1 MYVRLAFA
9 VAAHLEPEILIVDEV
24 LAVGDAAFQ
33 KKCLGKMGDVARRGR
48 TVLFVSH
55 NMSAI
60 ENLCETGVVLA
71 GGRVLYRGAIGDAV
85 SRYIASVN
93 PYFNSGDAETLGFAD
108 LSRHPGRPAG
118 MRPMLQ
124 SLALLASGA
133 SGAYRDRLKTGE
145 DAVFEIGYDAADEK
159 LDMAF
164 LAINTLR
171 GERICTVG
179 TQLSTDSIGVLTGKG
194 KLQCRLPSL
203 PLAAGEYVAVVALG
217 VNFPRKELDRV
228 DFALRFRVEA
238 GDYFGTG
245 RSLHHNQGS
254 FAQRSEWRP
263 LGGVGELETGAL

>member
-1 MYVRLAFA
+1 M
-9 VAAHLEPEILIVDEV
+9 
-24 LAVGDAAFQ
+24 
-33 KKCLGKMGDVARRGR
+33 
-48 TVLFVSH
+48 LFVSH

-71 GGRVLYRGAIGDAV
+71 GGRVLFRGAIGDAV

-93 PYFNSGDAETLGFAD
+93 PYFTAGGIESPGFAD
-108 LSRHPGRPAG
+108 LSQHPGRPSG
-118 MRPMLQ
+118 TRSMLR
-124 SLALLASGA
+124 SLALLAPGPAGA
-133 SGAYRDRLKTGE
+133 FRDRLKTGE
-145 DAVFEIGYDAADEK
+145 DAVFEIGYDTGGEK

-179 TQLSTDSIGVLTGKG
+179 TQFSTDRIGVLTGQG

-203 PLAAGEYVAVVALG
+203 PLAAGEYVAVVAIGL
-217 VNFPRKELDRV
+217 NFPRKEIDRV
-228 DFALRFRVEA
+228 EFALRFRVEA

-245 RSLHHNQGS
+245 RSLHHSHGS

-263 LGGVGELETGAL
+263 VAGAGELETGAL